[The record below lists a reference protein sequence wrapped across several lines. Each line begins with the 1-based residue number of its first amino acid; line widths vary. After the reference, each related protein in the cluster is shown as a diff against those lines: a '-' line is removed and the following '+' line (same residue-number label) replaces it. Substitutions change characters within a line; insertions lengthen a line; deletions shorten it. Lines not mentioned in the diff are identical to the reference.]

1 MTGGGS
7 VLDMIS
13 NVLKKFL
20 IESRENE
27 NKSATMPME
36 VTMLTDMKDILSR
49 SRATAIED
57 LVGVVTLF
65 SMLVLSLHIIS
76 A

>member
-1 MTGGGS
+1 MFRS
-7 VLDMIS
+7 
-13 NVLKKFL
+13 VLKKFL
-20 IESRENE
+20 RDSGKCG
-27 NKSATMPME
+27 NKIATKPME

-65 SMLVLSLHIIS
+65 SVLVLSLHILS

>member
-1 MTGGGS
+1 
-7 VLDMIS
+7 
-13 NVLKKFL
+13 
-20 IESRENE
+20 
-27 NKSATMPME
+27 ME

-49 SRATAIED
+49 SRATVIED

-65 SMLVLSLHIIS
+65 SMLVLSLHILS